1 MSMAEV
7 IKSIEREAL
16 REAQS
21 HEIGGRN
28 GRPIDCSTLG
38 DEPVI
43 VADNEADRQKLYECF
58 YKQEPIEPNNKI
70 CNLTFCRYNTDKECT
85 NDKERKECLE
95 ASRKVLHINEEN
107 KK

>member
-7 IKSIEREAL
+7 IKSLEREAF

-28 GRPIDCSTLG
+28 GEPIDCSTLE

-43 VADNEADRQKLYECF
+43 AADNEADRQKFYECF
-58 YKQEPIEPNNKI
+58 YKQEPIEPNNKK
-70 CNLTFCRYNTDKECT
+70 CNLTFCRYNTDKECI
-85 NDKERKECLE
+85 NDK
-95 ASRKVLHINEEN
+95 
-107 KK
+107 KKKRMCRSFKKGVA